1 MKIFILLCLLPFIIH
16 AKSSVNLLAGSIKNE
31 SFDRGSS
38 YAIQYS
44 YTNKNNLG
52 YDVGFGFS
60 TLSTDTNSYSQIRLL
75 DAGIIQQFTFNR
87 LPFVGFIGAGF
98 GLVGLNPGDYGRIYI
113 GSYLKAGIKYRMSRQ
128 TMLIGE
134 YRANYGETKID
145 NQTTSFDSSKI
156 SVGIGFLLP
165 RPKQKT
171 LMPKGQQRYQTP
183 RNNAPRRPNRQTN
196 RQKSTYQ
203 QTQKLMNDLS
213 WPTY

>member
-1 MKIFILLCLLPFIIH
+1 MKIFILLCFLPLIIH
-16 AKSSVNLLAGSIKNE
+16 AKTSVNLLAGSIKNE
-31 SFDRGSS
+31 SFDRGSA

-52 YDVGFGFS
+52 YEIGFGFS
-60 TLSTDTNSYSQIRLL
+60 TLPTNTSSYSQIKLP
-75 DAGIIQQFTFNR
+75 DAGIIQQFAFNR
-87 LPFVGFIGAGF
+87 LPFTGFIGAGF
-98 GLVGLNPGDYGRIYI
+98 GLVGLYPGDFGRIYI

-128 TMLIGE
+128 TILIGE

-156 SVGIGFLLP
+156 SIGIGYLLP
-165 RPKQKT
+165 QPKKKN
-171 LMPKGQQRYQTP
+171 LMPKGQRYQTP